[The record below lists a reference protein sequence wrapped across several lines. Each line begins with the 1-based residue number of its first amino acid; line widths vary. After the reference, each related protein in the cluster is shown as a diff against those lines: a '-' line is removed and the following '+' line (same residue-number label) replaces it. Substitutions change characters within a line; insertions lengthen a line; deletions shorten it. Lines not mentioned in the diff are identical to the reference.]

1 MQFQKTDMEFTHYR
15 WEHEPVDFAV
25 ALSKEPTRKPFD
37 PHNGMQVLY
46 IINYFLEAAERF
58 STREARV
65 IESIIA
71 HQLPKDMK
79 SERSVY
85 NWLLQ
90 VTQ

>member
-1 MQFQKTDMEFTHYR
+1 MHFLKTDMEFTHYR
-15 WEHEPVDFAV
+15 WENEPVDFSA

-37 PHNGMQVLY
+37 PYNGMQVLY
-46 IINYFLEAAERF
+46 MINYFLEAVEKF
-58 STREARV
+58 SAREARI

-71 HQLPKDMK
+71 HQLPKNMK

-85 NWLLQ
+85 NWLVQ

>member
-1 MQFQKTDMEFTHYR
+1 MHFLKTDMEFTHYR
-15 WEHEPVDFAV
+15 WEHEPVDSA
-25 ALSKEPTRKPFD
+25 ALSREPTRKPFD
-37 PHNGMQVLY
+37 PHNGLQVLY
-46 IINYFLEAAERF
+46 IINYYLEAAEKF

-85 NWLLQ
+85 NWLVQ
-90 VTQ
+90 VAQ